1 MASIRYL
8 TLITHD
14 KCEKLWLLF
23 DDRLGKRFLFHPAL
37 FFGRKPWPH
46 FKLNSVCM
54 QNANVKKA
62 ISKIIN
68 LIIIMEVNWF

>member
-37 FFGRKPWPH
+37 FWSQAMATLQI
-46 FKLNSVCM
+46 KLSLY
-54 QNANVKKA
+54 AKR
-62 ISKIIN
+62 
-68 LIIIMEVNWF
+68 ER

>member
-23 DDRLGKRFLFHPAL
+23 DDRLGKPIFISPSTLFWSQAMATL
-37 FFGRKPWPH
+37 RI
-46 FKLNSVCM
+46 KLSLY
-54 QNANVKKA
+54 AKR
-62 ISKIIN
+62 
-68 LIIIMEVNWF
+68 ER